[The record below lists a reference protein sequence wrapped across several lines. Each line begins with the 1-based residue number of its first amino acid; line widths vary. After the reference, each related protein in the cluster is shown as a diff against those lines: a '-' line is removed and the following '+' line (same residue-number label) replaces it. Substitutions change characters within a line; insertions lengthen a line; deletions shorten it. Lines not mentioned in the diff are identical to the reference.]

1 MNSDFDEQ
9 KIDRK
14 AKVFLLVIL
23 YANFIRYVEI
33 SMIDIGLPN
42 YVIALAGTLSSYGLV
57 VGAFALTRSLFQV
70 PIAMAS
76 DKIGRKKMMLFSIF
90 LYTFGTILCF
100 FAENIIQLIIYR
112 AIQGMGAYSS
122 ILQAMIGDLYRKKHG
137 KAMALYSVTI
147 TIGYFAGFIIGGLML
162 FYFGSRYIFLIA
174 GVLAAISIFI
184 VLIFLKKSDD
194 SSWIN
199 NNENK
204 YNVLK
209 KPIRLSDVKLILK
222 ERQFRII
229 LVVNGFRWLLFFGIY
244 AYIIWMIEIY
254 YKVPQFETIL
264 LLIMIVLLY
273 ALFIV
278 IGGVLAD
285 RIGTKKTLIF
295 GQCLIIGFG
304 FLFFIV
310 SGLIIFIIVNIFA
323 SIGFALMET
332 SGNAHLSKILE
343 EVNPDLKGSG
353 FGFNNGLGFFWSAI
367 GPILI
372 CYLGEIS
379 PFLPYYIISMLIVGS
394 LLITIKFIEI

>member
-57 VGAFALTRSLFQV
+57 VGAFALTRSIFQV

-147 TIGYFAGFIIGGLML
+147 TIGYFA
-162 FYFGSRYIFLIA
+162 
-174 GVLAAISIFI
+174 
-184 VLIFLKKSDD
+184 
-194 SSWIN
+194 
-199 NNENK
+199 
-204 YNVLK
+204 
-209 KPIRLSDVKLILK
+209 
-222 ERQFRII
+222 
-229 LVVNGFRWLLFFGIY
+229 
-244 AYIIWMIEIY
+244 
-254 YKVPQFETIL
+254 
-264 LLIMIVLLY
+264 
-273 ALFIV
+273 
-278 IGGVLAD
+278 
-285 RIGTKKTLIF
+285 
-295 GQCLIIGFG
+295 
-304 FLFFIV
+304 
-310 SGLIIFIIVNIFA
+310 
-323 SIGFALMET
+323 
-332 SGNAHLSKILE
+332 
-343 EVNPDLKGSG
+343 
-353 FGFNNGLGFFWSAI
+353 
-367 GPILI
+367 
-372 CYLGEIS
+372 
-379 PFLPYYIISMLIVGS
+379 
-394 LLITIKFIEI
+394 